1 MMQKTGVKMTVGE
14 WLKKGRKSK
23 GMTLQDVAS
32 LTNSACSV
40 SYICRL
46 ESDARKN
53 PSMDKLQILAHV
65 LELDLNDVLE
75 NPVAQ
80 VQTVHIQTQREKEL
94 VESLETQIKIIK
106 QALKHCYLLETAIE
120 KLNVPE
126 RDSFLD
132 INQTITKKTKEVMK
146 EVAFLQASQG

>member
-94 VESLETQIKIIK
+94 VESLETQIKILK
-106 QALKHCYLLETAIE
+106 QALKQGYALGTAIE
-120 KLNVPE
+120 RLSPSDREVLVE
-126 RDSFLD
+126 IQQEL
-132 INQTITKKTKEVMK
+132 INEMKAVMK
-146 EVAFLQASQG
+146 EVAYLQESQV